1 MSLSIALMHY
11 VCMMT
16 SVKQISP
23 LNVTSKKQIANLI
36 MHEFLAQQRWKK
48 KIPLWKEHNGAR
60 GLRKFSQTTLC
71 VKVYMTD
78 FFICSIKSP
87 QCTDMYSKEKFS
99 IVIFLPRVLMYQKRQ
114 ISLPVGCKT
123 VRPQTG
129 TGHWE
134 WLWHHFRT
142 ASFTKNRFLCQSF
155 SYCELINSLRNG
167 TIVCSL

>member
-60 GLRKFSQTTLC
+60 GLRKFSQTMLC

-78 FFICSIKSP
+78 FFICFIKSP
-87 QCTDMYSKEKFS
+87 QCTDMYKKEKFS
-99 IVIFLPRVLMYQKRQ
+99 IAIFLPRVLTYQKRQ
-114 ISLPVGCKT
+114 ISLPVGYKT
-123 VRPQTG
+123 VRPKKRETDNDCDVILG
-129 TGHWE
+129 
-134 WLWHHFRT
+134 
-142 ASFTKNRFLCQSF
+142 
-155 SYCELINSLRNG
+155 I
-167 TIVCSL
+167 